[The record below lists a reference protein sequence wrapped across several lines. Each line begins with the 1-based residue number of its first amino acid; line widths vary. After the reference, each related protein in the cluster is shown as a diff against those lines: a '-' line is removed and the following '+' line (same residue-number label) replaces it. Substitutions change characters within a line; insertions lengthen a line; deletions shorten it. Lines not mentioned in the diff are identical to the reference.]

1 MAAVKGDVE
10 LARVRYDAA
19 TGLVPV
25 VAQDAETGDVLMLAY
40 ADREAL
46 KRTLAT
52 GYAWYYS
59 RSRQAY
65 WRKGATS
72 GNVQRVVEVRL
83 DCDCDAVLY
92 RVKPEGP
99 ACHTGEQVCFH
110 RRLVPDGSGED
121 HGLEASAAVGGNAG
135 PAGGPGAAAEEA
147 ADGNRT
153 PSNKRPAVAAADPWD
168 ASSLARLWGVID
180 SRYRERPDGSYTT
193 YLFTQGAERIGK
205 KIGEEAVEVA
215 LSGLK
220 AERDASA
227 RAEVASES
235 ADLLYHLLVLW
246 RHVGIDPAEVWRTL
260 EKRA

>member
-59 RSRQAY
+59 RSRRAY

-83 DCDCDAVLY
+83 DCDGDAVLY
-92 RVKPEGP
+92 RVVPEGP
-99 ACHTGEQVCFH
+99 ACHTGEQVCFY
-110 RRLVPDGSGED
+110 RRLVPDGVS
-121 HGLEASAAVGGNAG
+121 S
-135 PAGGPGAAAEEA
+135 EA
-147 ADGNRT
+147 ADESG
-153 PSNKRPAVAAADPWD
+153 PDPHGAAGAGEGDAPAASDADAASDVSVDVSGGAAWD
-168 ASSLARLWGVID
+168 ESALARLWGVID

-193 YLFTQGAERIGK
+193 YLFTHGAERMGK

-215 LSGLK
+215 LAGVK
-220 AERDASA
+220 AERDAA
-227 RAEVASES
+227 AKAEVASES

-246 RHVGIDPAEVWRTL
+246 RHVGVQPADVWQVL

>member
-1 MAAVKGDVE
+1 MAAVKGEVE

-59 RSRQAY
+59 RSRRAY

-72 GNVQRVVEVRL
+72 GNVQRVVEVRV
-83 DCDCDAVLY
+83 DCDGDAVLY
-92 RVKPEGP
+92 RVVPEGP
-99 ACHTGEQVCFH
+99 ACHTGEQVCFY
-110 RRLVPDGSGED
+110 RRLVPDGVSS
-121 HGLEASAAVGGNAG
+121 EASKEGGLNPEGAAVR
-135 PAGGPGAAAEEA
+135 AEEGDAPA
-147 ADGNRT
+147 A
-153 PSNKRPAVAAADPWD
+153 SD
-168 ASSLARLWGVID
+168 ASGDVPGNVAWDESALARLWGVID

-193 YLFTQGAERIGK
+193 YLFTHGAERMGK

-215 LSGLK
+215 LAGLK
-220 AERDASA
+220 AERDATA
-227 RAEVASES
+227 KAEVASES

-246 RHVGIDPAEVWRTL
+246 RHVGVQPSEVWQVL

>member
-1 MAAVKGDVE
+1 MAAVKGEVE

-40 ADREAL
+40 ADREAV

-59 RSRQAY
+59 RSRRAY

-72 GNVQRVVEVRL
+72 GNVQRVVEVRV
-83 DCDCDAVLY
+83 DCDGDAVLY
-92 RVKPEGP
+92 RVVPEGP
-99 ACHTGEQVCFH
+99 ACHTGEQVCFY
-110 RRLVPDGSGED
+110 RRLVPDGVSS
-121 HGLEASAAVGGNAG
+121 EAAKEVGPNPEGAAVR
-135 PAGGPGAAAEEA
+135 AEEGDVPA
-147 ADGNRT
+147 A
-153 PSNKRPAVAAADPWD
+153 SD
-168 ASSLARLWGVID
+168 ASGDVPGNVAWDESALARLWGVID

-193 YLFTQGAERIGK
+193 YLFTHGAERMGK

-215 LSGLK
+215 LAGLK
-220 AERDASA
+220 AERDATA
-227 RAEVASES
+227 KAEVAAES

-246 RHVGIDPAEVWRTL
+246 RHVGVQPADVWQVL

>member
-59 RSRQAY
+59 RSRRAY
-65 WRKGATS
+65 WRKGETS

-83 DCDCDAVLY
+83 DCDGDAVLY
-92 RVKPEGP
+92 RVVPEGP
-99 ACHTGEQVCFH
+99 ACHTGEQVCFY
-110 RRLVPDGSGED
+110 RRLVPDGALSKAAAGAPDLEGTAVRGGD
-121 HGLEASAAVGGNAG
+121 GDAPEASG
-135 PAGGPGAAAEEA
+135 
-147 ADGNRT
+147 
-153 PSNKRPAVAAADPWD
+153 AVAASSGPGDAPFAAWD
-168 ASSLARLWGVID
+168 ESALARLWGVID
-180 SRYRERPDGSYTT
+180 SRHRERPDGSYTT
-193 YLFTQGAERIGK
+193 YLFTHGAERMGK

-215 LSGLK
+215 LAGVK
-220 AERDASA
+220 AERDAA
-227 RAEVASES
+227 AKAEVASES

-246 RHVGIDPAEVWRTL
+246 RHVGIRPSDVWQVL
-260 EKRA
+260 ERRA